1 MGTDWQSGSPKGTDW
16 QRDSDGHTDWQ
27 RNANQGTDWQPKP
40 KPPAQSKAR
49 VDARR
54 KNKYLGINKIIDR
67 ANRKK
72 RGKGRIGPAAN
83 RDKINKGIGVAR
95 PSGASLGSGGALTNP
110 LTEEY
115 NDGALGYWDMVSS
128 DGLFTFEY
136 LKEITYTD
144 ADGAGD
150 SYTWKQIDPDF
161 VPPP

>member
-54 KNKYLGINKIIDR
+54 KNKFLGLSKIIDR

-72 RGKGRIGPAAN
+72 RGKGRVGVAAN
-83 RDKINKGIGVAR
+83 RDKIDKSIGVAR
-95 PSGASLGSGGALTNP
+95 PAGVSGAIASP
-110 LTEEY
+110 LTEQPTTATESITFT
-115 NDGALGYWDMVSS
+115 SS
-128 DGLFTFEY
+128 DGIFELIY
-136 LKEITYTD
+136 PKWTNYSD
-144 ADGAGD
+144 ANSSEVIVIHA
-150 SYTWKQIDPDF
+150 DPT
-161 VPPP
+161 PP